1 MASTVSNGSM
11 QDLGREITLDELGAV
26 SGGFRLG
33 PIAIEDGIVAIG
45 IPGLAGIFVGGGR
58 IGGWLGGT
66 AVGICG
72 K

>member
-1 MASTVSNGSM
+1 M
-11 QDLGREITLDELGAV
+11 DELDAV
-26 SGGFRLG
+26 SGGFGVG

-45 IPGLAGIFVGGGR
+45 IPRVAGIFVGGGC
-58 IGGWLGGT
+58 IGGWLGDT